1 MTDTRSAEHEIGDVA
16 LAQAAV
22 LGQAWA
28 QRALWFRFAPMVYSL
43 LRRTLGARQDP
54 EDLLQEVFLR
64 VYCRLDSL
72 ENPAALRSFIYS
84 FALRVVSEEL
94 RRYRVRSR
102 LAVLF
107 HAGAEAPFTP
117 HVDFEAR
124 ELLGRIQAVMDRMQ
138 PRHRAVFVLR
148 RFEGMELTQVAAS
161 LDVSLATVKRD
172 LGKANAFVARAIQ
185 RDERLR
191 AGLAAPATRVE
202 LEEGT

>member
-1 MTDTRSAEHEIGDVA
+1 
-16 LAQAAV
+16 
-22 LGQAWA
+22 
-28 QRALWFRFAPMVYSL
+28 
-43 LRRTLGARQDP
+43 
-54 EDLLQEVFLR
+54 
-64 VYCRLDSL
+64 
-72 ENPAALRSFIYS
+72 
-84 FALRVVSEEL
+84 
-94 RRYRVRSR
+94 
-102 LAVLF
+102 
-107 HAGAEAPFTP
+107 
-117 HVDFEAR
+117 
-124 ELLGRIQAVMDRMQ
+124 MQ